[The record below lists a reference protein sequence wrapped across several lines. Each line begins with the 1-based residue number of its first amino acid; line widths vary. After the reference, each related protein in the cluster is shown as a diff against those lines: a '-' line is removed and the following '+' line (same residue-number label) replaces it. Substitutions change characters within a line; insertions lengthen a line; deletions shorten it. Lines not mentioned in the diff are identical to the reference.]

1 MGLYV
6 RGSNKMLLKG
16 VKKVGIAQTENPV
29 EREDFKKNSQNEF
42 KNKWH
47 KMATIS
53 LAGNS

>member
-1 MGLYV
+1 
-6 RGSNKMLLKG
+6 MLLKG
-16 VKKVGIAQTENPV
+16 VKKVGIVQTENLGD
-29 EREDFKKNSQNEF
+29 REDFKKNNQNEF